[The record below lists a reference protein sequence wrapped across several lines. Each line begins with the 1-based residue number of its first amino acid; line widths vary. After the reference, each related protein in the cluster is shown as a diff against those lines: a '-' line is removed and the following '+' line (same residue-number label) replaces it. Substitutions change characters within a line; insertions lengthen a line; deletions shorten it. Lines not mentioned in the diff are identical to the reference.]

1 MSLVFLHKETEEA
14 KAIYKELLEIE
25 AGAWFIRN
33 KRSLNRVDVTYKK
46 KYGKKVISQVWD
58 LLHNKNIKAFLGMGH
73 NKVIAHF
80 ENSRITIHA
89 KK

>member
-1 MSLVFLHKETEEA
+1 MVHQD
-14 KAIYKELLEIE
+14 
-25 AGAWFIRN
+25 